1 MLKLETHSGFHD
13 LFRFWYVLEYKYGS
27 ILWLEYGNLYLCLRK
42 MLPME
47 NTATF
52 TGACANEIIPNG

>member
-1 MLKLETHSGFHD
+1 MLKLPTHLASMIYS
-13 LFRFWYVLEYKYGS
+13 LNKSY
-27 ILWLEYGNLYLCLRK
+27 LYLEGAK